1 MPATLDEPKTGLTL
15 NFPGYWFAQLEDAL
29 NRGDFDCAAEAG
41 RELRR
46 LGVVVT
52 YPRPVFTGVT
62 R

>member
-1 MPATLDEPKTGLTL
+1 MLATVDEPKTGSTL
-15 NFPGYWFAQLEDAL
+15 NFPGYWFARLEDAL
-29 NRGDFDCAAEAG
+29 TRGDFEQVAEAG

-52 YPRPVFTGVT
+52 YPRPVFAGTT